1 MYDDYRSWR
10 GRIRQQ
16 TPTPTPF
23 DPEAIVTRLGENRN
37 KPFCFGRIWTSGTGE
52 GGVDRNLRYLY
63 VSRMCS
69 LLLTSARMC
78 SLLLVH
84 AQFCLYVLT
93 SARMCSILINF
104 CFVNST
110 TPILSEIAISTFRMN
125 KTTRWQRLKRNGE
138 RRLAAAN
145 SQKSLPTHFDRHM
158 ILIYGSSRHERAE
171 VLRKIPAQALL
182 TFAIAYSATDWNSR
196 YSGKHVFDC
205 MVTWSA
211 ENTFRCES
219 WVEIRLVNLQ
229 RSSLSASQ
237 DFSALLSGRP

>member
-1 MYDDYRSWR
+1 
-10 GRIRQQ
+10 
-16 TPTPTPF
+16 
-23 DPEAIVTRLGENRN
+23 
-37 KPFCFGRIWTSGTGE
+37 
-52 GGVDRNLRYLY
+52 
-63 VSRMCS
+63 
-69 LLLTSARMC
+69 
-78 SLLLVH
+78 
-84 AQFCLYVLT
+84 
-93 SARMCSILINF
+93 
-104 CFVNST
+104 
-110 TPILSEIAISTFRMN
+110 MN

-182 TFAIAYSATDWNSR
+182 TFAIAYSATEWNSR

-237 DFSALLSGRP
+237 DFSAFLSALKEACEEVSTTNHEDEITNEAREEATATLHEEHIAAMHMPGYHHLSATPKYLVDQLCSFVATGVQSSRDWGDVDGQSTAAIQIFVPGPSLDAGEDFYVLAKVGNTAGWDIVRQLSLSLGRL